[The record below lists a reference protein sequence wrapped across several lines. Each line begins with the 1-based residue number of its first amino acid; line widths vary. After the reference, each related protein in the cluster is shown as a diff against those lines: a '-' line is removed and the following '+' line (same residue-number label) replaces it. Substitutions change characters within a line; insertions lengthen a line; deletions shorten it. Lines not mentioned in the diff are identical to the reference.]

1 MPLGQASSS
10 LPTIQRF
17 DAGDYPKASKEF
29 QQFLSTLNLFTQ
41 PVYNIL
47 NQSLDITQ
55 NTKEEIYTFS
65 ITAKASAALNIFS
78 FTPRKFAG
86 KPNGV
91 IIGQCQLSGATVA
104 AIGNPV
110 TLDWVWNGSQ
120 VQILAIYGLT
130 NGSTYS
136 FSVRIY

>member
-1 MPLGQASSS
+1 MAIGQSTSS

-17 DAGDYPKASKEF
+17 DAGEYPKASKEF

-47 NQSLDITQ
+47 NQSIDIMQ

-65 ITAKASAALNIFS
+65 LTAGASATNNTYS
-78 FTPRKFAG
+78 FTPQKFSG

-91 IIGQCQLSGATVA
+91 IVAQCVLSAANPT

-110 TLDWVWNGSQ
+110 TLDWWWNGSQ

-130 NGSTYS
+130 NGSTYA
-136 FSVRIY
+136 FTLRIF

>member
-1 MPLGQASSS
+1 MALGNSASN

-41 PVYNIL
+41 PVYNLL

-65 ITAKASAALNIFS
+65 LTAGAAATNNTFT

-91 IIGQCQLSGATVA
+91 IIGQCLLSAANPA

-110 TLDWVWNGSQ
+110 TLDWVWSSSQ

-136 FSVRIY
+136 FTVRLF

>member
-1 MPLGQASSS
+1 MPLGQTSTN

-17 DAGDYPKASKEF
+17 DAGDYPKSSKEF

-41 PVYNIL
+41 PVYNVL
-47 NQSLDITQ
+47 NASVDITQ
-55 NTKEEIYTFS
+55 NTKEELYSFT
-65 ITAKASAALNIFS
+65 ITAGASSTNNTLS

-91 IIGQCQLSGATVA
+91 VIGQCVVSAATVTA
-104 AIGNPV
+104 VGNPV
-110 TLDWVWNGSQ
+110 TLDWIWNGSQ

-130 NGSTYS
+130 NGTTYS
-136 FSVRIY
+136 FTVRIF

>member
-1 MPLGQASSS
+1 MALGQTNSS

-65 ITAKASAALNIFS
+65 ITAGAAATNNTFL

-91 IIGQCQLSGATVA
+91 LIGQCILSGPTVA

-110 TLDWVWNGSQ
+110 TLDWIWNGSQ

-130 NGSTYS
+130 SSKTYA
-136 FSVRIY
+136 FTVRLF